1 MAGLTPF
8 ELLVLGAAVVLSVGT
23 LYAIA
28 DGRYRL
34 KAASYGAF
42 CAVTGLWWLTTA
54 DGTVD
59 GLLGFAWLGL
69 AGWQAF
75 RVATVEDPE
84 STFEPW
90 WKSE

>member
-1 MAGLTPF
+1 MAERSPF
-8 ELLVLGAAVVLSVGT
+8 ELVVLGTGGLLFVGT
-23 LYAIA
+23 LYATA
-28 DGRYRL
+28 VGRYWL
-34 KAASYGAF
+34 QAASYGAF
-42 CAVTGLWWLTTA
+42 CAVTGLWWLATA

-75 RVATVEDPE
+75 RIATVEDPE

-90 WKSE
+90 WQSE